1 MAPFQLLIIFVLDGL
16 RDDLS
21 DIPREDILNLDASVV
36 ASRFCEWVQN
46 EIDIFITHGNYQ
58 ANPHLF
64 PWFSAVCANTVGKK
78 NPFSF
83 VRIE

>member
-1 MAPFQLLIIFVLDGL
+1 MHHFPSNLKVAPFQLLIIFVLDGL

-46 EIDIFITHGNYQ
+46 EIDIFITHRNYQ
-58 ANPHLF
+58 ANPHSSISVVFCCL
-64 PWFSAVCANTVGKK
+64 C
-78 NPFSF
+78 
-83 VRIE
+83 